1 MQEPGKIANPRN
13 SSDCPESFPE
23 SLSRRVRLLLAE
35 KLQRAVSL
43 VRLIVRLYFNRSAL
57 E

>member
-1 MQEPGKIANPRN
+1 MQVPGKIANPRN